1 MAGTKNK
8 TSIIIKSKNITEKI
22 IFRGEKMTIEKVE
35 KEWNIPE
42 IITED
47 IGFQLMFGFKPP
59 TMNTPTKSK
68 GLKEYFLDNRY

>member
-8 TSIIIKSKNITEKI
+8 TNMIIKSKTITEKI

-68 GLKEYFLDNRY
+68 GLQEYFLDNRY